1 MDRKEL
7 VARLELLKAAGG
19 SEDVGP
25 YVDCVVFQDDQQ
37 VWRALVDT
45 DGSGDLRGKEAL
57 ASYGEERVHAKWDH
71 ISQLNYCVNIFNN
84 GNLLSLV
91 VDSGAHGTHVA
102 SIVAGYYPEQPDL
115 NGVAPGAQ
123 IVSLKIGDG
132 RLDGMETGQALIRA
146 VSVAAELEVD
156 VINMSFGEPSQ
167 YPSDGVVVEKMRELV
182 EKHGIIFVTSAGNA
196 GPALSTVGAPACAGD
211 FMIGVAA
218 YVETDMMISE
228 YNIHSSVTPSPLNYT
243 WSSRGPCYNG
253 FLGVSISAPGGAIA
267 AVPQW
272 TLQQKMM
279 MNGTS
284 MASPN
289 ACGGIALI
297 LSGLKQ
303 NGISYSP
310 SSIKRAIEGTAEPI
324 PGMDA
329 FSQGAG
335 LIKVADAYASLVKL
349 QNVWYL
355 ELPFDVQTS
364 NGGHGIYLREPWEV
378 EEETKHSCRIVP
390 KFERDEGD
398 PGVGKNVNRWSKS
411 RRYVWLNA
419 TLKAPI

>member
-1 MDRKEL
+1 MEI
-7 VARLELLKAAGG
+7 LKAAATF
-19 SEDVGP
+19 EDTGLF
-25 YVDCVVFQDDQQ
+25 VDCVVFQDEQQ
-37 VWRALVDT
+37 IWRALVDT
-45 DGSGDLRGKEAL
+45 HGTGDLRETPAL
-57 ASYGEERVHAKWDH
+57 ASYGLEHVHMKWDEV
-71 ISQLNYCVNIFNN
+71 SQLNFCVNIFNE
-84 GNLLSLV
+84 GKLLSLV

-102 SIVAGYYPEQPDL
+102 SIVAGYYPEQPEL

-132 RLDGMETGQALIRA
+132 RLGGMETGEALIRA
-146 VSVAAELEVD
+146 VSVAAELGVD
-156 VINMSFGEPSQ
+156 IINMSFGEPSQ
-167 YPSDGVVVEKMRELV
+167 YPSDGVVVEAMQELV

-211 FMIGVAA
+211 YMIGVAA
-218 YVETDMMISE
+218 YVEKDMMVSE
-228 YNIHSSVTPSPLNYT
+228 YNIHTSDTPSPLNYT

-297 LSGLKQ
+297 LSGLRQ
-303 NGISYSP
+303 SNISYSP

-329 FSQGAG
+329 FSQGSG
-335 LIKVADAYASLVKL
+335 LIKVADAFASLVKL
-349 QNVWYL
+349 QDIWYL
-355 ELPFDVQTS
+355 ELPFEVQTA

-378 EEETKHSCRIVP
+378 EEETKHTCRVVP
-390 KFERDEGD
+390 KFVRDEGD
-398 PGVGKNVNRWSKS
+398 LGVGKKVSKWSKS
-411 RRYVWLNA
+411 KR
-419 TLKAPI
+419 